1 MSLLYKPSKPLSRGQ
16 MAALLAMLMT
26 IMPFSIDA
34 YLPALLDIATGL
46 NADIHQVEKSLS
58 SFMLG
63 VAAGQLIGG
72 SLSDIKGRRNIALG
86 GLSVYVLASAALV
99 FVQTADQLL
108 VWRMV
113 QALGAGMSAV
123 VAGAVVR
130 DNYQGREAAKMFAL
144 IGIIVM
150 TAPLIAP
157 LFGSL
162 LHSLAGWRSIFA
174 FLFAYAALVVFLLYR
189 FLPQF
194 KAAEPITKT
203 QLLHIGTR
211 YRNVFRN
218 RAALGFLFY
227 QAASFSSMI
236 VFLSESPFV
245 YMKLYGLSQHQY
257 AFAFACNIITMMS
270 FNRLTAFGLNRGWES
285 RHLLLA
291 GISVQFFANT
301 SLLVTVLWLKQPALW
316 LALPLLMCSV
326 GAQGLI
332 AANTQALFMGNF
344 KPEIGGSA
352 NAVLMASQSLI
363 ASTVGF
369 AVTWLHNGSMTVM
382 AACMFACSIIGGS
395 LLWYCSR
402 HQLRKKAAANVI

>member
-34 YLPALLDIATGL
+34 YLPALLDIAAGL

-86 GLSVYVLASAALV
+86 GLSIYVLASAALV

-162 LHSLAGWRSIFA
+162 LHSVAGWRSIFA

-218 RAALGFLFY
+218 RAALGFLFDCVFERIAVCLHETVRPV
-227 QAASFSSMI
+227 AASICLCIRLQHHHHDELQPAHRFRPEPRLGI
-236 VFLSESPFV
+236 APFAADGHIRPVFR
-245 YMKLYGLSQHQY
+245 QHI
-257 AFAFACNIITMMS
+257 AFGNGIMVKAACTLAGAAPADV
-270 FNRLTAFGLNRGWES
+270 FRGRAGLNR
-285 RHLLLA
+285 RQYA
-291 GISVQFFANT
+291 GAVHGQFQTRNRRQRQCRAD
-301 SLLVTVLWLKQPALW
+301 
-316 LALPLLMCSV
+316 
-326 GAQGLI
+326 
-332 AANTQALFMGNF
+332 
-344 KPEIGGSA
+344 
-352 NAVLMASQSLI
+352 
-363 ASTVGF
+363 GF
-369 AVTWLHNGSMTVM
+369 AVADCLHRGLCRDL
-382 AACMFACSIIGGS
+382 AAQRQHDRDGHLHVRLQRHRRLAAVVLFAPPV
-395 LLWYCSR
+395 
-402 HQLRKKAAANVI
+402 A

>member
-34 YLPALLDIATGL
+34 YLPALLDIAAGL

-113 QALGAGMSAV
+113 QALL
-123 VAGAVVR
+123 R

-162 LHSLAGWRSIFA
+162 LHSVAGWRSIFA

-285 RHLLLA
+285 RHLLLT

>member
-1 MSLLYKPSKPLSRGQ
+1 
-16 MAALLAMLMT
+16 
-26 IMPFSIDA
+26 
-34 YLPALLDIATGL
+34 
-46 NADIHQVEKSLS
+46 
-58 SFMLG
+58 MLG

-162 LHSLAGWRSIFA
+162 LHSVAGWRSIFA

-211 YRNVFRN
+211 YRSVFSN

-301 SLLVTVLWLKQPALW
+301 SLLATVLWLKQPALW

-363 ASTVGF
+363 ASSVGF

-395 LLWYCSR
+395 LLWHCSR

>member
-162 LHSLAGWRSIFA
+162 LHSVAGWRSIFA

-194 KAAEPITKT
+194 KAA
-203 QLLHIGTR
+203 
-211 YRNVFRN
+211 
-218 RAALGFLFY
+218 
-227 QAASFSSMI
+227 
-236 VFLSESPFV
+236 
-245 YMKLYGLSQHQY
+245 
-257 AFAFACNIITMMS
+257 
-270 FNRLTAFGLNRGWES
+270 
-285 RHLLLA
+285 
-291 GISVQFFANT
+291 
-301 SLLVTVLWLKQPALW
+301 
-316 LALPLLMCSV
+316 
-326 GAQGLI
+326 
-332 AANTQALFMGNF
+332 
-344 KPEIGGSA
+344 
-352 NAVLMASQSLI
+352 
-363 ASTVGF
+363 
-369 AVTWLHNGSMTVM
+369 
-382 AACMFACSIIGGS
+382 
-395 LLWYCSR
+395 
-402 HQLRKKAAANVI
+402 

>member
-1 MSLLYKPSKPLSRGQ
+1 
-16 MAALLAMLMT
+16 MATLLAMLMT

-34 YLPALLDIATGL
+34 YLPALLDIAAGL

-211 YRNVFRN
+211 YRSVFGN

-285 RHLLLA
+285 RHGGHIRPVFRQHNAFGHGVMVKAACTLA
-291 GISVQFFANT
+291 GTAPADVFCGRAGFDCRQYAGTVYGQFQTRNRRQRQCRADGFPIADC
-301 SLLVTVLWLKQPALW
+301 LHREFCRDLAAQRQHDGDGRLHVRLQHHRW
-316 LALPLLMCSV
+316 LAAV
-326 GAQGLI
+326 
-332 AANTQALFMGNF
+332 ALFA
-344 KPEIGGSA
+344 PP
-352 NAVLMASQSLI
+352 I
-363 ASTVGF
+363 A
-369 AVTWLHNGSMTVM
+369 
-382 AACMFACSIIGGS
+382 
-395 LLWYCSR
+395 
-402 HQLRKKAAANVI
+402 

>member
-34 YLPALLDIATGL
+34 YLPALLDIAAGL

-162 LHSLAGWRSIFA
+162 LHSVAGWRSIFA

-218 RAALGFLFY
+218 RSALGFLFY

-291 GISVQFFANT
+291 GISVQFLANT
-301 SLLVTVLWLKQPALW
+301 SLLATV
-316 LALPLLMCSV
+316 
-326 GAQGLI
+326 
-332 AANTQALFMGNF
+332 
-344 KPEIGGSA
+344 
-352 NAVLMASQSLI
+352 
-363 ASTVGF
+363 
-369 AVTWLHNGSMTVM
+369 
-382 AACMFACSIIGGS
+382 
-395 LLWYCSR
+395 
-402 HQLRKKAAANVI
+402 

>member
-34 YLPALLDIATGL
+34 YLPALLDIAAGL

-86 GLSVYVLASAALV
+86 GLAEYVLARAAPVL
-99 FVQTADQLL
+99 VQTADQLL
-108 VWRMV
+108 
-113 QALGAGMSAV
+113 GCAV

-211 YRNVFRN
+211 YRSVFSN

-301 SLLVTVLWLKQPALW
+301 SLLATVLWLKQPALW

-363 ASTVGF
+363 ASSVGF

-382 AACMFACSIIGGS
+382 AACMFACSITGGS

>member
-1 MSLLYKPSKPLSRGQ
+1 M
-16 MAALLAMLMT
+16 
-26 IMPFSIDA
+26 
-34 YLPALLDIATGL
+34 
-46 NADIHQVEKSLS
+46 
-58 SFMLG
+58 
-63 VAAGQLIGG
+63 
-72 SLSDIKGRRNIALG
+72 
-86 GLSVYVLASAALV
+86 YVLASAALV
-99 FVQTADQLL
+99 FVQTANQLL

-285 RHLLLA
+285 RHLLLT

-301 SLLVTVLWLKQPALW
+301 SLLATVLWLKQPALW